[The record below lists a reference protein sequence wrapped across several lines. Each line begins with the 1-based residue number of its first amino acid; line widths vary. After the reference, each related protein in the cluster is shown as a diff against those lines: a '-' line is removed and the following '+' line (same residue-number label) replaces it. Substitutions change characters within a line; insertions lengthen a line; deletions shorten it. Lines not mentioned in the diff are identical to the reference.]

1 MAGKAER
8 FDVFVVGGG
17 GAGSEVAFPLGSH
30 GGMRV
35 AIAERD
41 KLGGECNHYGCVPTK
56 AMLASARVAASARDA
71 ERFGVRVPSVE
82 VDFPAVMERVR
93 RIISSQSGEGAKPFE
108 DQGITVVMD
117 EVRLVGPHE
126 LEAADGTRY
135 EADRIVLAT
144 GSEPTLPPMD
154 GLADGPYWTNKE
166 AIWSPSEPPTSL
178 VVIGSGAIGIEFATI
193 YARFGSKV
201 TVLESADQIV
211 PAEDPAVAA
220 ALQPVLEDEGILF
233 LTGVEIASARHDG
246 SQWTLAV
253 AGVGDVVADEVL
265 VATGR
270 KPCFD
275 VHDLA
280 AAGVTL
286 DDNGRPVLD
295 ETLRAT
301 ADGIWA
307 CGDATGD
314 LLFTHVGDYEARL
327 VVADILGEPWQRD
340 YRVIPRVTYCE
351 PEVASVG
358 LTEPAARE
366 AGYDVHTAEASFHD
380 NERAVIEGHAGGVV
394 KIVMDGPSGEV
405 LGGHVVGEHA
415 GELIHQVVAAMSGRM
430 PSKALGDAMFAYPTL
445 SESVRWVFRELA
457 GMEEH
462 HRVET
467 IAHE

>member
-1 MAGKAER
+1 MAAAAER

-17 GAGSEVAFPLGSH
+17 GAGSEVAFSLGSH
-30 GGMRV
+30 GGLRV

-56 AMLASARVAASARDA
+56 AMLASARVAASARSA
-71 ERFGVRVPSVE
+71 ERYGVRVTGVE
-82 VDFPAVMERVR
+82 VDFGAVMDRVR

-108 DQGITVVMD
+108 DQGITVVTD
-117 EVRLVGPHE
+117 EVRLIGEHR
-126 LEAADGTRY
+126 LEAADGTPY
-135 EADRIVLAT
+135 EADRVVLAT
-144 GSEPTLPPMD
+144 GSEPALPPID

-166 AIWSPSEPPTSL
+166 AIWSPPAPPSSL

-211 PAEDPAVAA
+211 PAEDPAVAD
-220 ALQPVLEDEGILF
+220 ALQPVLEDEGIRF
-233 LTGVEIASARHDG
+233 HTGVEITSARHVG
-246 SQWTLAV
+246 STWTLSV
-253 AGVGDVVADEVL
+253 EGMGDVVTDEVL

-280 AAGVTL
+280 SAGVTL
-286 DDNGRPVLD
+286 DEQGRPVLD

-301 ADGIWA
+301 AEGFWA

-327 VVADILGEPWQRD
+327 VVADILGSPWKRD

-366 AGYDVHTAEASFHD
+366 AGYDVHVAQASFHD
-380 NERAVIEGHAGGVV
+380 NERAVIDGHAGGVV
-394 KIVMDGPSGEV
+394 KVVMDGPTGEI

-415 GELIHQVVAAMSGRM
+415 GELIHQVVGAMSGRL
-430 PSKALGDAMFAYPTL
+430 PSRALGDAVFAYPTM